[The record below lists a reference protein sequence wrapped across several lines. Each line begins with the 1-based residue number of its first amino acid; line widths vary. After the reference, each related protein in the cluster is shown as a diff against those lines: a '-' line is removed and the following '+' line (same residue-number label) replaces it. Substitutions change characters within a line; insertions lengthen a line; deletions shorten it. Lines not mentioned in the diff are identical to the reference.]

1 MITIE
6 DFKKFLGWSRPAEDA
21 KKSVGLAI
29 LARKNPDPNPGNL
42 VNIPANLIYF
52 AGGQSFQ
59 QPINSAIRQINE
71 SQNMI
76 EIPLQARR
84 AGSAGNIGANQN
96 WQTDQTVGF
105 SVTNPNPFSL
115 GADKIPQRLGL
126 YPAIGDFR
134 QGMDDTRVQ
143 EALDTGKAVVK
154 EIGPIKEGITDEELF
169 NNVLIRQATYLISM
183 YWLENNQV
191 QESSGPAYNLN
202 QTGNQ
207 SRRMFKDRTFLPLMQ
222 QVDSLISQSGF
233 RDLNYWFDREPA

>member
-1 MITIE
+1 M
-6 DFKKFLGWSRPAEDA
+6 GWSRPAEDA
-21 KKSVGLAI
+21 KKSVGLVI

-71 SQNMI
+71 SQNMV
-76 EIPLQARR
+76 EVPLQARR
-84 AGSAGNIGANQN
+84 AGSAGNIEANQN
-96 WQTDQTVGF
+96 WQVDQSVDFT
-105 SVTNPNPFSL
+105 VTNPNAFSQ
-115 GADKIPQRLGL
+115 GAEAVPQRLGL
-126 YPAIGDFR
+126 YPSSGDFQQR
-134 QGMDDTRVQ
+134 MDDTRVQ
-143 EALDTGKAVVK
+143 EALDTGKLIVK
-154 EIGPIKEGITDEELF
+154 DLGPIKSDVTDEVLF
-169 NNVLIRQATYLISM
+169 NNVLIKQAVYLISM

-233 RDLNYWFDREPA
+233 RDLNYWFNEETA